1 MEIPVKVALLA
12 FAILYTPL
20 AAHAQAMSSGAGYDA
35 AALAQNMSAARSA
48 RYQSTQTRSS
58 LERLNRR
65 SDAYNPVRENRA
77 ERVAA
82 LLNAGDCAGA
92 YQITIDERDRDMA
105 SRVIESCGPQIRPAA
120 QP

>member
-1 MEIPVKVALLA
+1 MKVPLLA
-12 FAILYTPL
+12 LAICSTPL
-20 AAHAQAMSSGAGYDA
+20 AAHAQATSSGAGYDA
-35 AALAQNMSAARSA
+35 AAMAQNLSAARSA
-48 RYQSTQTRSS
+48 RYQDTQTRSS

-77 ERVAA
+77 ERVAT

-92 YQITIDERDRDMA
+92 YRVTIEERDRDMA
-105 SRVIESCGPQIRPAA
+105 LHVIEACGPQTRQTA